1 MTASQ
6 LKKLVPAHTLLL
18 TALLLLGVSFITG
31 ALFRSSPVANLEEK
45 ALERYLHRQEADFR
59 SFLKDTP
66 LLRRLVQQNEPYQPF
81 KKISEKEYGIF
92 LYAETL
98 FGQDL
103 IFWNSNGVLPD
114 SQALKAPEGVWF
126 QNFPNGYY
134 VVRKQNLQLPGM
146 TNRVQAYAMIPIFYQ
161 HQNRSRYLTTRFAHD
176 EHAYKKITLS
186 MEPTPFVVTSL
197 AKKPLFY
204 IQRKPYTPTPAADTL
219 SFLLRLSALILFGV
233 YLHLLADGV
242 VRRRGALRGVSL
254 LVACLVVLRGLI
266 FFFPSFFYTGQYQLF
281 NPLVYGANGFH
292 PSLGDLLLNA
302 IVFCWMVLF
311 AWYKTG
317 AVKQLPRWL
326 GGNRQYVAGVVA
338 LFVLIIATFTLADV
352 VRTLVADSTIS
363 FQVADFFTLDGFT
376 VIGFV
381 VLALLSLGYY
391 YCSRLLF
398 RFIFPAFENRF
409 YFIYFFIGLAGLVYL
424 SFFPANTEVLFQ
436 IPVLLWL
443 VVYTL
448 LVSQRQF
455 IINRF
460 RITLA
465 GVLFWIFVF
474 SASLSLIVLHENRK
488 KEEKLK
494 ISLAEQQDQKTDPSQ
509 ERTLSIGLIYL
520 DNEFF
525 LNNFDRFR
533 QPASNRLLRDSINRE
548 NSFTTYLKAYSTQ
561 LYVFD
566 SAQNALFNED
576 GKTFAELNNVYTNR
590 SKPTQITNLY
600 YHEPSYNQ
608 VIYLTRRDLT
618 DSARRVGTVFIVS
631 TPTSLSGETFLPEL
645 FSNVG
650 RNDIESSPVYTHAVY
665 ENGILTSQQTKYP
678 FKTSLTY
685 REVPAQTFETRTN
698 GDYDE
703 LWYKANGTKIIVI
716 TKKHDPFLERIT
728 LFSYL
733 FCCFLAMVALLHLL
747 AMLVRAA
754 YGWKIVTFF
763 SEISIRSQ
771 VHGTIIFVS
780 VLSFLI
786 IGAATITFFVQRYNR
801 NNIEMISRTSGIVMR
816 EMQNRIRNLGSLQ
829 DAFTVGDSA
838 ASNNL
843 QRLVNEVAQ
852 IHFLD
857 VNLYDVQGE
866 LRYSSIEEVYK
877 RGVLSVKMQ
886 PLAFY
891 HLNRMRQAQYVQEEY
906 ISELKYLSYY
916 AAVQDPESGE
926 VLAYLNIPYFTSQI
940 DLQQEIS
947 NFLVTIINLNA
958 FIFLISGIIAL
969 FITNRITRS
978 FFVIGE
984 KMKAIQLGRTNE
996 EIVWN
1001 RKDEIGELVVQY
1013 NKMVHQLEASAAALA
1028 KSEREGAWREM
1039 ARQVAHEI
1047 KNPLTPMKLSIQ
1059 YLQKAINSGQPNVQ
1073 DLTERVAGTLVEQI
1087 DHLSKIAADFSRFAN
1102 IGNQQVERF
1111 DLHEVME
1118 SVVQLYRANPKLK
1131 LLWRPVPTPVW
1142 IAADKTHINRL
1153 FANLFSNAVE
1163 ACHSTDD
1170 CLIKLEETF
1179 EEDRIL
1185 IRVKDN
1191 GEGIAE
1197 GMQDKIFAP
1206 NFTTKSSGT
1215 GLGLAMSKGIVEQAG
1230 GRIWFETSEGA
1241 GTTFFVE
1248 LPVVG

>member
-1 MTASQ
+1 M
-6 LKKLVPAHTLLL
+6 LLS
-18 TALLLLGVSFITG
+18 ALLLLGISFVTG
-31 ALFRSSPVANLEEK
+31 FLFRSSPVANLEEK
-45 ALERYLHRQEADFR
+45 ALERYLHRQEADFNK
-59 SFLKDTP
+59 FLTDTP
-66 LLRRLVQQNEPYQPF
+66 MLRRLVQQNEPF
-81 KKISEKEYGIF
+81 KNFEQLTARKYGIY

-103 IFWNSNGVLPD
+103 IFWNSNQVMPD
-114 SQALKAPEGVWF
+114 SQALKAPEGVFF
-126 QNFPNGYY
+126 QRFSNGYY

-146 TNRVQAYAMIPIFYQ
+146 TNRVQAYALIPIYYL
-161 HQNRSRYLTTRFAHD
+161 HNNRSRYLTTRFAHD
-176 EHAYKKITLS
+176 EHAHQKINLS
-186 MEPTPFVVTSL
+186 MEQTPFAVASL
-197 AKKPLFY
+197 DKKPLFY
-204 IQRKPYTPTPAADTL
+204 ILRKPYTPTPSADTL
-219 SFLLRLSALILFGV
+219 SFLLRMTALLLFAI
-233 YLHLLADGV
+233 YLHLIAEGV
-242 VRRRGALRGVSL
+242 VRRKGALRGVGLLVGSL
-254 LVACLVVLRGLI
+254 LVLRVLVFLLPE
-266 FFFPSFFYTGQYQLF
+266 FFHVQQFRLF
-281 NPLVYGANGFH
+281 SPGVYGSNWLH
-292 PSLGDLLLNA
+292 PTLGDLLLNA
-302 IVFCWMVLF
+302 AVFCWMVLF
-311 AWYKTG
+311 AWYQTG
-317 AVKQLPRWL
+317 AVKHLPGWL
-326 GGNRQYVAGVVA
+326 HGKRKYFAGGLA
-338 LFVLIIATFTLADV
+338 LFVLILATFQMADV
-352 VRTLVADSTIS
+352 VRTLVSDSTIS
-363 FQVADFFTLDGFT
+363 FQVNDFFTLDSFT
-376 VIGFV
+376 VVGFV

-391 YCSRLLF
+391 YFSRLLF
-398 RFIFPAFENRF
+398 RFIFPAFEKRF
-409 YFIYFFIGLAGLVYL
+409 YLIYFIIGLAGLLYL
-424 SFFPANTEVLFQ
+424 SLLTGNPIVLFQ

-443 VVYTL
+443 LVYTF
-448 LVSQRQF
+448 LVCQQQF

-474 SASLSLIVLHENRK
+474 SASLSLIVLQENRI
-488 KEEKLK
+488 KEEQWKTK
-494 ISLAEQQDQKTDPSQ
+494 LAEQQDQKSDPSQ

-525 LNNFDRFR
+525 LKNFDRFR
-533 QPASNRLLRDSINRE
+533 QPASNRLLRDSITRE
-548 NSFTTYLKAYSTQ
+548 NSFTTYLKAYATQ

-566 SAQNALFNED
+566 SAQNGLFNDD

-600 YHEPSYNQ
+600 YHEPSYDQ
-608 VIYLTRRDLT
+608 VIYLTKREVQ
-618 DSARRVGTVFIVS
+618 DSGRNVGTVFIVS
-631 TPTSLSGETFLPEL
+631 TPTNFTGETFLPEL

-650 RNDIESSPVYTHAVY
+650 RNDIESSPVYAYAVY
-665 ENGILTSQQTKYP
+665 QKGILQSQQTKYP

-685 REVPAQTFETRTN
+685 RDVPTQSFETRSN
-698 GDYDE
+698 GEYDE
-703 LWYKANGTKIIVI
+703 LWYKVSGTKIVVI
-716 TKKHDPFLERIT
+716 TKKRDRFLESIT

-733 FCCFLAMVALLHLL
+733 FCSFLFMVALLHLL
-747 AMLVRAA
+747 ALLLRAA
-754 YGWKIVTFF
+754 YGWKIVSLF

-780 VLSFLI
+780 LLSFLI

-801 NNIEMISRTSGIVMR
+801 NNIDKISRTSGIVMR

-829 DAFTVGDSA
+829 NAFTVGDSA
-838 ASNNL
+838 ASQDL

-877 RGVLSVKMQ
+877 RGVLSTKMQ

-891 HLNRMRQAQYVQEEY
+891 HLNRMRQAQFVQEED

-916 AAVQDPESGE
+916 AAVQEPESGE

-978 FFVIGE
+978 FSVIGD
-984 KMKAIQLGRTNE
+984 KMRAIQLGRTNE

-1059 YLQKAINSGQPNVQ
+1059 YLQKAINSDQPNVQ
-1073 DLTERVAGTLVEQI
+1073 ELTERVAGTLVEQI

-1111 DLHEVME
+1111 DLHDVLE

-1131 LLWRPVPTPVW
+1131 LLWRPVPAPVW
-1142 IAADKTHINRL
+1142 IDADKTHINRL

-1163 ACHSTDD
+1163 ACNSNEE
-1170 CLIKLEETF
+1170 CIIKLEEAL
-1179 EEDRIL
+1179 EENKIL

-1191 GEGIAE
+1191 GEGIPV
-1197 GMQDKIFAP
+1197 GMQDKIFVP

-1230 GRIWFETSEGA
+1230 GRIWFETGEGA

-1248 LPVVG
+1248 LPMSDY